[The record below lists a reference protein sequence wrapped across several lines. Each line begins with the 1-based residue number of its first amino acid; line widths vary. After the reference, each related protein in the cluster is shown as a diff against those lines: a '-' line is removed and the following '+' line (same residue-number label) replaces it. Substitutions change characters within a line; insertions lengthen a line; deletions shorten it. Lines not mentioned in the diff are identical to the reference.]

1 MKRMTCGKECQSILQ
16 SGDGNPASGRTYRTK
31 KTHPDW
37 ANSISKTST
46 ERQINSGDKNGT
58 KNPDVAAR
66 IAATR
71 SKRFQEDPDFREQ
84 VAEYTRKAWADGKYD
99 GVKTGKC
106 KWYDHVT
113 WKGEA
118 VKLQGT
124 WEVAFARR
132 LDELEVDYVAH
143 QGSWVYVDG
152 LGVSRCYYVD
162 FYVPMWDVF
171 VDVKGAFWDAEQA
184 EKVQF
189 VRASN
194 PDKTLFI
201 ATKSF
206 LLEWGVRLLETQ
218 KELLEKK

>member
-1 MKRMTCGKECQSILQ
+1 M
-16 SGDGNPASGRTYRTK
+16 
-31 KTHPDW
+31 
-37 ANSISKTST
+37 
-46 ERQINSGDKNGT
+46 
-58 KNPDVAAR
+58 
-66 IAATR
+66 
-71 SKRFQEDPDFREQ
+71 
-84 VAEYTRKAWADGKYD
+84 
-99 GVKTGKC
+99 
-106 KWYDHVT
+106 T